1 MKARLLFPKTLRD
14 YQREAALKALA
25 SPRGMVVLPTGTGK
39 TLIGSTIAYNYA
51 YVLGKRVAV
60 LVPTKV
66 LADQWEAH
74 FKKWWGVRIGVV
86 HSERREVRE
95 ITVWVYN
102 SFIRAAMVSKKPLA
116 DVIIVDEVH
125 HAGARMLM
133 LALRAHEGA
142 KIIGLTATPTRW
154 DRQAELLALI
164 PIVYK
169 LSPGAALER
178 GALVQLELKPIG
190 VELEPEL
197 AREYAEID
205 YQVSRL
211 MRMVSEEDEGAAELK
226 ERLVKLIQKRKLIAA
241 RSPRKMEIAVELIKR
256 LALSGRV
263 LVFTES
269 ADVARKLASRT
280 GGAAILATTPKSQRQ
295 RLIAEWGRTFN
306 VLVSCK
312 VLEEGFD
319 VPECGQGVIVATGT
333 GDRQLIQRV
342 GRLVRPAPGK
352 EKAVIYFVYAKGTH
366 EEKALAKL
374 KRMFGRDSGRI
385 HEFF

>member
-1 MKARLLFPKTLRD
+1 MKARFLFPKVLRD
-14 YQREAALKALA
+14 YQREAVVKALA
-25 SPRGMVVLPTGTGK
+25 APRGMVVLPTGTGK

-74 FKKWWGVRIGVV
+74 FKKWWGVRVGVV
-86 HSERREVRE
+86 HSERRRVEPV
-95 ITVWVYN
+95 TVWVYN
-102 SFIRAAMVSKKPLA
+102 SFIRAAMVAQKPLA

-154 DRQAELLALI
+154 DRQTELLALI
-164 PIVYK
+164 PVVYK
-169 LSPGAALER
+169 MSPGAALER

-211 MRMVSEEDEGAAELK
+211 MRMIDRDEGADELK

-241 RSPRKMEIAVELIKR
+241 RSPRKMELAVELIKR

-269 ADVARKLASRT
+269 ADVARKLAART
-280 GGAAILATTPKSQRQ
+280 GGAAILAATPKSQRQ
-295 RLIAEWGRTFN
+295 TIVSEWGRAFN

-352 EKAVIYFVYAKGTH
+352 DRAVIYFVYAKGTH
-366 EEKALAKL
+366 EEKALSKL

-385 HEFF
+385 YEFL